1 MKQENVKYYE
11 VEKVNSIKEL
21 MNNAVCKAGDKVA
34 FKYKKNKE
42 VVDVTYS
49 EFQNITNYLGTALCS
64 ISSVNKHIGVI
75 GENSF
80 KWLSVYITVLKSSG
94 VFVPIDKELPKEDII
109 YILNHSDCE
118 VLFFSKR
125 YEKYI
130 EDIIKNTNV
139 KYFIGFDSNNTE
151 KIINYDEFLEKGK
164 QMYLDGCNE
173 YVNITPDTDKLKMIV
188 YTSGTTGMAKGVMLS
203 EHNLVSCVYYGLQV
217 SAVYDRCLS
226 VLPYHHTYESTGILF
241 ALHHHSTICI
251 NDNLKSILKN
261 LVLYKP
267 DYICLV
273 PAFAEMFYKKIL
285 DNAKKTHK
293 ETTLKMLIKLSNIL
307 RKFHIDLRKTF
318 FKSIHD
324 VFGGNMRKIVVGGA
338 PLRPELGEF
347 FESIGIS
354 LVNGY
359 GITECSPMVSANID
373 YLNDP
378 STVGYE
384 LPCLEVKFENMTEDK
399 EGEICVKGDTVML
412 GYYKNESQTQKVLKN
427 GWFNT
432 EDYGKRNEKGQIII
446 TGRKKNLIVLDNG
459 KNVFPEEIE
468 NYIMGIDYIQEVI
481 VCGIENEN
489 HEQTG
494 LVAKVYLNKE
504 KAESLDNYPTE
515 DSIRKDILK
524 VTQSLPVYK
533 KIQKVEIM
541 EEAFK
546 KTTTNKIKR

>member
-1 MKQENVKYYE
+1 MKQKNVNYYE
-11 VEKVNSIKEL
+11 VEKIESIKEL
-21 MNNAVCKAGDKVA
+21 MENAVCKAGDKIA
-34 FKYKKNKE
+34 FKYKKDKE
-42 VVDVTYS
+42 IIDVTYKK
-49 EFQNITNYLGTALCS
+49 FQDITNYLGTALCN
-64 ISSVNKHIGVI
+64 ISCVNKHIAVI

-94 VFVPIDKELPKEDII
+94 VFVPIDKELPKEDIVH
-109 YILNHSDCE
+109 ILNHSDCE

-130 EDIIKNTNV
+130 KYIMENTNV
-139 KYFIGFDSNNTE
+139 KYFIGFESTSKNE
-151 KIINYDEFLEKGK
+151 IINYDEFLQNGK
-164 QMYLDGCNE
+164 TLYLSGCKE
-173 YVNITPDTDKLKMIV
+173 YANITPNTDKLKMIV

-217 SAVYDRCLS
+217 STVYDRCLS

-261 LVLYKP
+261 LNLYKP

-285 DNAKKTHK
+285 DNARKTNK
-293 ETTLKMLIKLSNIL
+293 EKTLKTLIRISDFL
-307 RKFHIDLRKTF
+307 RKHHIDLRKYI

-324 VFGGNMRKIVVGGA
+324 VFGGNMKKIVVGGA
-338 PLRPELGEF
+338 PLRAELGNF

-384 LPCLEVKFENMTEDK
+384 LPCLEVKFENMTETN

-412 GYYKNESQTQKVLKN
+412 GYYKDEEKTKRVLKD

-432 EDYGKRNEKGQIII
+432 EDYGKKNKKGQIII

-468 NYIMGIDYIQEVI
+468 NYIMGIDYIKEVV

-489 HEQTG
+489 HEQIG
-494 LVAKVYLNKE
+494 LVAKVYLNDEQTK
-504 KAESLDNYPTE
+504 KLDIYPTV

-524 VTQSLPVYK
+524 VTENLPLYK
-533 KIQKVEIM
+533 KIQKVEI
-541 EEAFK
+541 EKEPFK